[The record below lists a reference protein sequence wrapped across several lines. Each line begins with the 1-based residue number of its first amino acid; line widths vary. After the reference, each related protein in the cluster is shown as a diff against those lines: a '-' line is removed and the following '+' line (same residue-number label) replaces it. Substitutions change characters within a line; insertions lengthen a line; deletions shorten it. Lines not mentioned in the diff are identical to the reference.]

1 MTWSL
6 KAVFENGVLRPLEP
20 VPFKEHEL
28 VDVTVRDHS
37 SASEDL
43 LDSEFIR
50 YCETRLMTPSP
61 LSRPWIIPASADGEP
76 GAKGRAADA
85 MVWSRNSGRTS

>member
-50 YCETRLMTPSP
+50 YCETQADDTVTLEQVRTALAKIPGSMAEE
-61 LSRPWIIPASADGEP
+61 IIR
-76 GAKGRAADA
+76 GREDR
-85 MVWSRNSGRTS
+85 V

>member
-1 MTWSL
+1 MTRSL
-6 KAVFENGVLRPLEP
+6 KAIFENGVLRLLEP

-28 VDVTVRDHS
+28 VHVTVSDHR

-50 YCETRLMTPSP
+50 YCETQADDRVTLEQVRTALAKIPGSMAVE
-61 LSRPWIIPASADGEP
+61 IIR
-76 GAKGRAADA
+76 GREDR
-85 MVWSRNSGRTS
+85 V